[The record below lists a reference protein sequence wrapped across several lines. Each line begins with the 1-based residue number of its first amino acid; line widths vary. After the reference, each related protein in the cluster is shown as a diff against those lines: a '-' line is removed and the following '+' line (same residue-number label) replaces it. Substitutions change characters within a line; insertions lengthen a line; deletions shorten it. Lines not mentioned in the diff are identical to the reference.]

1 MALLKNT
8 TVTGD
13 LRVTGEIHGALSL
26 NNLTEA
32 DDLKAIEEISAVNGI
47 LRKTA
52 ANTWEL
58 VNTVTPSSHAH
69 GNITNDGK
77 IGTEA
82 NKAVYT
88 GTGGAVTAGVL
99 PVSAGGT
106 GTSEG
111 VL

>member
-1 MALLKNT
+1 MAILKDS
-8 TVTGD
+8 TVTGN
-13 LRVTGEIHGALSL
+13 LRVTGTIYGDVPLDD
-26 NNLTEA
+26 LTGA
-32 DDLKAIEEISAVNGI
+32 DDLKAIEDISAVNGI

-88 GTGGAVTAGVL
+88 GTGGVVTAGVL

-106 GTSEG
+106 GTTEG